1 MSAELLTFTGNLIG
15 TSEILISLELMFIQ
29 GKQDEKLENVNVKF
43 ITIKC
48 LIFITPEISV
58 FKCNLNNVASGR
70 KNQTLTQYCML
81 CI

>member
-29 GKQDEKLENVNVKF
+29 GKQDEKLENVN
-43 ITIKC
+43 
-48 LIFITPEISV
+48 IFTTPEISV

>member
-1 MSAELLTFTGNLIG
+1 MSDELLTFTFLIG

-29 GKQDEKLENVNVKF
+29 GKQDEKLENVNVRF

-48 LIFITPEISV
+48 LIFTTPEISV
-58 FKCNLNNVASGR
+58 FKGNLNNVASGR

-81 CI
+81 FI

>member
-43 ITIKC
+43 IT
-48 LIFITPEISV
+48 FTTPEISV